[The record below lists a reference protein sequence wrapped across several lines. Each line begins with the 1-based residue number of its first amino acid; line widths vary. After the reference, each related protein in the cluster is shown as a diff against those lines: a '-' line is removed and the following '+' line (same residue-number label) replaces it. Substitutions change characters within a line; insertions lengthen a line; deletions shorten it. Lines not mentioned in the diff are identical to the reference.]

1 MEKRSQ
7 TPNIT
12 TIIINEP
19 TDVAETIMEHSKEE
33 NSAKYPKSTTQDQNK
48 DKIVEV
54 EVSYNDAE
62 KLSNNNYYR
71 RIEHGS
77 EIGFSNYHYTT
88 PFHLKL
94 LLRKIHS
101 I

>member
-1 MEKRSQ
+1 MEKRSP

-48 DKIVEV
+48 DKTVEV

-62 KLSNNNYYR
+62 KMSNNNYYR

-88 PFHLKL
+88 PVSFEITLEK
-94 LLRKIHS
+94 KS
-101 I
+101 